1 MGQNIKSILGI
12 DGIWWDEEKKTVEIY
27 HWTFGNSK
35 KVMGEFN
42 LMALDHTESDKK
54 WEFHLLDDQNT
65 VLKTTVW
72 FVVDLPYL

>member
-1 MGQNIKSILGI
+1 
-12 DGIWWDEEKKTVEIY
+12 
-27 HWTFGNSK
+27 
-35 KVMGEFN
+35 MGEFN